1 MTHIYLFGLI
11 IGRFLK
17 EHRITVVI
25 RNNAG
30 FGSKKM
36 RDIRNG
42 RIYDETYIRL
52 WVALAQVLTTE
63 EFMRYIMRIARLLYR
78 FAEYHGDEYLE
89 QARGRARKS

>member
-17 EHRITVVI
+17 EHRITVII

-52 WVALAQVLTTE
+52 WMALAQVLTTE

-78 FAEYHGDEYLE
+78 FAEYHGDEYLKK
-89 QARGRARKS
+89 ARMRARK